1 MTILVPV
8 PTLSAVFFWYTDW
21 LWGLPLIILT
31 VVFHAFGLLLI
42 NEKVEQIHK
51 DGVERYGYPL
61 MFVLII
67 GGSAMLAAVLHGTES
82 IMWAVAYLVT
92 GAMPDYH
99 DAALYSLG
107 AMTTYGHTETHLE
120 KSWQL
125 LGALEALDGMLL
137 FGLTTAFLFGIIQKT
152 RELRSRR
159 AR

>member
-1 MTILVPV
+1 MNIPIAAPGLLV
-8 PTLSAVFFWYTDW
+8 TFFWTDW

-51 DGVERYGYPL
+51 DGSERYGYAV
-61 MFVLII
+61 MFVFVI
-67 GGSAMLAAVLHGTES
+67 GGSAMFAAALHGVES
-82 IMWAVAYLVT
+82 IIWAVAYLII
-92 GAMPDYH
+92 GALPDYH

-107 AMTTYGHTETHLE
+107 AMTTYGHTDTHLQ
-120 KSWQL
+120 KPWQL

-159 AR
+159 SR